1 MEHPSC
7 ILIRWSHGSLLGIA
21 GPSYDA
27 LYMTHK
33 PPNSIEDLIS
43 KKWVLKKREA
53 KSIRTLAPL
62 KKSLR
67 VAPEFSSLDEDD
79 IENILRSGCPSI
91 DGSHGSPFLTQSQ
104 KSFQTMLVLKAP
116 NTLFNTYKDR

>member
-21 GPSYDA
+21 GPSHDA

-33 PPNSIEDLIS
+33 PPNSIEDLIN

-91 DGSHGSPFLTQSQ
+91 DGSHGSPFLTQSE
-104 KSFQTMLVLKAP
+104 KSLQTMLVLKAP
-116 NTLFNTYKDR
+116 NTLFNVYKDR